1 MRIDRVLI
9 LVALGS
15 FAMAWAVY
23 EFALGEAFPVIAHTQ
38 TGLQPFPVDWMRD
51 CFHHRVL
58 VFFADTQAQYYWG
71 KCQATFASYRALGD
85 LTLRY
90 NAIIAF
96 CAIGLVSLFGFAIA
110 IRQQTPAA
118 KVVFGP
124 KLLEGAEGRR
134 AMRKALFKECKQSGQ
149 GIDFTPRIPLSRD
162 RESRHFLIWGSV
174 GSGKTQTMLHL
185 ILGAIYR
192 GDGALVIDI
201 KGDMTSNLPGD
212 PILIAPQDARS
223 AVWDIGKDCR
233 TKQDARELAAR
244 FIPKSTDPM
253 WSDAAR
259 DIFVACVVSLQAERS
274 SNWSWR
280 DLYERTTLD
289 AEKLLALAIQ
299 YNPNAIRN
307 LETPE
312 SRTTQSILSTFQ
324 THMHVVSTL
333 ADAWDDNKNDRF
345 SIINWLHNPTPY
357 RPVILQRDGRYP
369 ELSNAWM
376 GGMLSLLSSAVG
388 SPTLEESNTRR
399 IWIFADEFPQLPKM
413 QQFASLIDLG
423 RSKGIVTVI
432 GAQDIAQLR
441 DTYGRYQGDSWMS
454 MIGTQILTR
463 INLSQAAKD
472 VSAIIGEQEIE
483 KTIKSRTQTP
493 TGSNTTWHKQ
503 RERRPVITPSELSTR
518 LGPARK
524 GIKALVLGVGE
535 DVYELLFPYVK
546 LEQLRPSSV
555 PARWT
560 NASPK
565 PAVSN
570 VFDAKTKDEKEQLLS
585 RRDVENIL
593 NLER

>member
-1 MRIDRVLI
+1 
-9 LVALGS
+9 
-15 FAMAWAVY
+15 F
-23 EFALGEAFPVIAHTQ
+23 
-38 TGLQPFPVDWMRD
+38 
-51 CFHHRVL
+51 
-58 VFFADTQAQYYWG
+58 WG
-71 KCQATFASYRALGD
+71 KCQATFSSYRVLGD

-96 CAIGLVSLFGFAIA
+96 CAIGLISLFGFAIA
-110 IRQQTPAA
+110 IRLQTPAA

-124 KLLEGAEGRR
+124 RLLKGGEGER
-134 AMRKALFKECKQSGQ
+134 AIRKALFKECKRSGH
-149 GIDFTPRIPLSRD
+149 GIDFTPRVPLSRD

-201 KGDMTSNLPGD
+201 KGDMTSDLPGD

-259 DIFVACVVSLQAERS
+259 DIFVACVVSLQSERGAD
-274 SNWSWR
+274 WGWR

-289 AEKLLALAIQ
+289 AEKLLKLAIQ

-307 LETPE
+307 LESPE

-333 ADAWDDNKNDRF
+333 ADAWDADKNDRF
-345 SIINWLHNPTPY
+345 SIIEWLHNPTPF

-376 GGMLSLLSSAVG
+376 GGLFSLLSSAVG
-388 SPTLEESNTRR
+388 SPTLAESNTRR

-413 QQFASLIDLG
+413 EQFSSLIDLG
-423 RSKGIVTVI
+423 RSKGVVTVI
-432 GAQDIAQLR
+432 GAQDMAQLR

-518 LGPARK
+518 LGPTKK

-535 DVYELLFPYVK
+535 DVYELNFPYVS

-565 PAVSN
+565 PVTNHS
-570 VFDAKTKDEKEQLLS
+570 FDAKTVDEKERLLS
-585 RRDVENIL
+585 RRDVESIL
-593 NLER
+593 NLDR

>member
-1 MRIDRVLI
+1 MRIDRILI
-9 LVALGS
+9 LIAFGS

-23 EFALGEAFPVIAHTQ
+23 ELALGEFFPVIAHTQ
-38 TGLQPFPVDWMRD
+38 TGFQPFPVEWMRD
-51 CFHHRVL
+51 CFRHRVL
-58 VFFADTQAQYYWG
+58 VFFADPQAQYYWG
-71 KCQATFASYRALGD
+71 KCQATFSSYRALGD

-96 CAIGLVSLFGFAIA
+96 SIIGLASLFGFAIA
-110 IRQQTPAA
+110 IRLQTPAA

-124 KLLEGAEGRR
+124 RLLNGVEGER
-134 AMRKALFKECKQSGQ
+134 AMRKALFKECKRSGQ
-149 GIDFTPRIPLSRD
+149 GINFTPWVPLSRD

-201 KGDMTSNLPGD
+201 KGDMTSDLPGD

-259 DIFVACVVSLQAERS
+259 DIFVACVVSLQSERGA
-274 SNWSWR
+274 NWSWR

-307 LETPE
+307 LESPE

-333 ADAWDDNKNDRF
+333 ADAWDANKNDRF
-345 SIINWLHNPTPY
+345 SIIDWLHNPTPY

-376 GGMLSLLSSAVG
+376 GGMFSLLSSAVG
-388 SPTLEESNTRR
+388 SPTLAESNTRR

-493 TGSNTTWHKQ
+493 SGSNITWHKQ

-518 LGPARK
+518 LGPTKK

-546 LEQLRPSSV
+546 LEKLRPSSV

-570 VFDAKTKDEKEQLLS
+570 VFTTKTRDENEQLLS

-593 NLER
+593 NLDR